1 MSLDLYDYK
10 RKELRRSEQER
21 NAKEKGQV
29 MALQRVDWFEI
40 LDDKQCTFK
49 LEKSEEETSET
60 ERSKLSEESK
70 KEATQKPKD
79 TYDTQL

>member
-49 LEKSEEETSET
+49 LEKSEEENSET
-60 ERSKLSEESK
+60 ERSKISEESK
-70 KEATQKPKD
+70 KEATQKPKV

>member
-1 MSLDLYDYK
+1 
-10 RKELRRSEQER
+10 
-21 NAKEKGQV
+21 
-29 MALQRVDWFEI
+29 MALQRVDWFDI

-49 LEKSEEETSET
+49 LEKSEEETSEI

-70 KEATQKPKD
+70 KEAMQKPKV